1 MPRYVAL
8 LRAINVGGHTVKMD
22 RLRQLFEEL
31 GLKNVETFIA
41 SGNVIFDS
49 PSRSPQALERRIE
62 RYLREALGY
71 EVATFIRSP
80 AELATIAK
88 HQAFPPSEV
97 EKCSLYI
104 GFSGSS
110 PTEAARDKLIGSRTP
125 IDEFHVKDREV
136 YWLCRKSF
144 SESEFSGA
152 KIEKTIGMPVTIR
165 NVTTVRKLAARF
177 VVALFAFALGTQ
189 ACSSGRGARAAPGPA
204 PEAGGRKVAS
214 LPENPCELLT
224 AREVSAA
231 GGQHVSNAHRVPDI
245 GEIIRAEREGRTARA
260 NNICAYDTMN
270 EIGGVTII
278 VPPVSEQSSAAYH
291 KAREDYFRQFSGA
304 KIDGLGEDAWLAG
317 GTTLH
322 VLAGKNAQFIVATRT
337 ARDGSRDIVIG
348 VAKAVLARLYR

>member
-1 MPRYVAL
+1 MPKYVAL

-22 RLRQLFEEL
+22 RLRQLFEKL

-49 PSRSPQALERRIE
+49 PSRTPEALERRIE
-62 RYLREALGY
+62 RHLREALGY

-80 AELATIAK
+80 AELAAIVE
-88 HQAFPPSEV
+88 HEAFTPSEV
-97 EKCSLYI
+97 EKCMLYI
-104 GFSGSS
+104 GFGGSV
-110 PTEAARDKLIGSRTP
+110 PADAARDKLVESRTLV
-125 IDEFHVKDREV
+125 DEFHVNDREV
-136 YWLCRKSF
+136 YWLCRKSL

-152 KIEKTIGMPVTIR
+152 KIEKALGMPMTIR

-177 VVALFAFALGTQ
+177 VVALIAFALGTQ
-189 ACSSGRGARAAPGPA
+189 GCSSGRGATAAGPT
-204 PEAGGRKVAS
+204 PEAVPHKVAS

-245 GEIIRAEREGRTARA
+245 GEIIRAEKEGRTARA

-270 EIGGVTII
+270 EIGGITII
-278 VPPVSEQSSAAYH
+278 VPPVSEQSSAAYRR
-291 KAREDYFRQFSGA
+291 ARQDYFRQSSGEN
-304 KIDGLGEDAWLAG
+304 IDGIGQDAWLAG

-322 VLAGKNAQFIVATRT
+322 VLAGETAQFIVATRS
-337 ARDGSRDIVIG
+337 ARDGSRDTVIA